1 LARFERSANH
11 RSIRSRCC
19 GKLFHAILR
28 LEVSGGQH
36 EDEDVALVDH
46 TVRCLAAMGCP
57 TCIATRKRPALPSQR
72 VAKQSSYRRCSRL
85 TRLQRLVFR
94 RLRRSSA
101 HRRYRC
107 PERRL
112 GFKYSNTI
120 CAYVSGYRAIG
131 TGCTAACESVSAWP
145 QALCGTVNAAP
156 ALGRIRQSLQIVTPS
171 ACQSSLT
178 MCSGVSERGGCEYSW
193 QASRSGFS
201 RYEFPC
207 VAARCARHRRA
218 RDSDARR
225 QSNQCAAY
233 RARSSHALSS

>member
-1 LARFERSANH
+1 MNATERAVHGSVRLYLLSVLRN
-11 RSIRSRCC
+11 SRVIA
-19 GKLFHAILR
+19 GVP
-28 LEVSGGQH
+28 VSPDCSGLSSDGFAGHQ
-36 EDEDVALVDH
+36 
-46 TVRCLAAMGCP
+46 
-57 TCIATRKRPALPSQR
+57 CIAGT
-72 VAKQSSYRRCSRL
+72 V
-85 TRLQRLVFR
+85 
-94 RLRRSSA
+94 
-101 HRRYRC
+101 C
-107 PERRL
+107 PGRRL

-120 CAYVSGYRAIG
+120 CAYVSAYRAIG
-131 TGCTAACESVSAWP
+131 VGCTAACESVSALP

-156 ALGRIRQSLQIVTPS
+156 ALGRIRQSLEIVTPS

-178 MCSGVSERGGCEYSW
+178 MCSGVSERGGCEYSR